1 MVTLK
6 EQAEK
11 EAKEISAKYNIIYF
25 AILKKEID
33 KELDRRLATQ

>member
-1 MVTLK
+1 MVTLQ

-11 EAKEISAKYNIIYF
+11 EAKEISAKYNLIYF

-33 KELDRRLATQ
+33 KELDRRIFNQ